1 MKKLMAGVTLA
12 AMLTGL
18 IPAPAMAESLTWT
31 VGKNEFTVD
40 ADSYV
45 ADTEVFVNSRG
56 ILMVPVRAIVEK
68 MNGTVEYFAA
78 DNRVHL
84 ELKNWW
90 ADITIGEELTD
101 ENIDDAEI
109 GMFGDERHDIGTV
122 RDGRLYLPAYLLAF
136 AINADMHI
144 IYDENNAP
152 YRVFFYVK

>member
-18 IPAPAMAESLTWT
+18 VPSVAMAESLTWT
-31 VGKNEFTVD
+31 VGEKNFTVD
-40 ADSYV
+40 ADSYAV
-45 ADTEVFVNSRG
+45 DTEVFVNNRG
-56 ILMVPVRAIVEK
+56 ILMVPVRAVVEK

-78 DNRVHL
+78 DNHVHL

-90 ADITIGEELTD
+90 ADITIGEEVTD
-101 ENIDDAEI
+101 ENIDKAEI
-109 GMFGDERHDIGTV
+109 GTFGDERHDIGTV
-122 RDGRLYLPAYLLAF
+122 RDGRLYVPAYLLAF